1 MLGRG
6 WSAKAEYLFVDLQSA
21 SYFTPPPAAGLNR
34 RSDVPV
40 DGHLV
45 RFGLNWHFGAR

>member
-6 WSAKAEYLFVDLQSA
+6 WSAKAEYLFARLQGS
-21 SYFTPPPAAGLNR
+21 SYFPSPPPNIAT

-40 DGHLV
+40 DEHLV
-45 RFGLNWHFGAR
+45 RFGVNYHFGAR